1 MIGPK
6 VSKVTKAVKDA
17 GDKLDLEPK
26 IEEYET
32 FLKKYSTVLH
42 PNHVIFIDK
51 KYHLA
56 KMYGRMQGFEA
67 SNLSDEQ
74 LKRKRQLCLDVLT
87 ILEKIM
93 PGQSRKKGTNHN
105 NTPLF
110 RNMRGN
116 YG

>member
-6 VSKVTKAVKDA
+6 VSQVTKAVKDA

-67 SNLSDEQ
+67 SDLSDEQ

-93 PGQSRKKGTNHN
+93 PGQSRKKGNHS

-110 RNMRGN
+110 RNIIGN